1 MPAAELPNVPTIL
14 GLLVSGGTLTALAN
28 WIASKYKRDETRMNS
43 DVQRAAQQQQ
53 AEEKFRD
60 DLIGRLNQMQA
71 LMDAQAEKVNAQ
83 ALEIAELRGEVR
95 VLKHS
100 ENYLT
105 LENTRLTAENAALKA
120 RAAALDDENE
130 MQGQKIAELTGRLA
144 VYETTPVAT
153 PTIAPT
159 PPPGDCP

>member
-1 MPAAELPNVPTIL
+1 MAVELPNIPTIV
-14 GLLVSGGTLTALAN
+14 GLLLSGGTLTALVN
-28 WIASKYKRDETRMNS
+28 WLASKHRRDETRMNS
-43 DVQRAAQQQQ
+43 DVQRAAQQQT

-71 LMDAQAEKVNAQ
+71 LLDAQAEKLNAQ

-95 VLKHS
+95 VLKHA

-105 LENTRLTAENAALKA
+105 LENTRLLTENAALRTKNVE
-120 RAAALDDENE
+120 LNDENE
-130 MQGQKIAELTGRLA
+130 LQGQKIAELTGRLA
-144 VYETTPVAT
+144 VYEATPVTT

-159 PPPGDCP
+159 PPTGDCP